1 MGYSHYTTLC
11 YILIPNVRQLL
22 KALLNFMIAVIKTG
36 GKQYKVAEGDK
47 IRVEKLD
54 VEKDASITFDEVL
67 LVSDPEGGN
76 LKIGE
81 PTVSGAKVSGKVL
94 SQGRTKKIDVI
105 KYKRKVRYRRKRG
118 HRQHFTEVQIE
129 KITA

>member
-1 MGYSHYTTLC
+1 
-11 YILIPNVRQLL
+11 
-22 KALLNFMIAVIKTG
+22 MIAVIKTG